1 MMMLMN
7 KFNVDP
13 LFNKHSAA
21 LGEMLIKEQGIRKAI
36 ESLIESIEY
45 IIVTADAKSRCELV
59 YIKSKLMEL
68 LKNDINT

>member
-13 LFNKHSAA
+13 LFNKHSA

-36 ESLIESIEY
+36 ESLTESIEY
-45 IIVTADAKSRCELV
+45 IIVTADAKSRCELL